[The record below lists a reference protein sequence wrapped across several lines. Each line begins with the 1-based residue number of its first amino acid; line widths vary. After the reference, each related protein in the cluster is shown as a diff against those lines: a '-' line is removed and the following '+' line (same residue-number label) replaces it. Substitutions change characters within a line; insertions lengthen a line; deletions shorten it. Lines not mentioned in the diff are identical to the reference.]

1 MAIVFKKEPIILLQI
16 YWDDKTKMPK
26 KHKFS
31 GDSGKKAEVHIDSGL
46 LGMEFFYEKTCRS

>member
-1 MAIVFKKEPIILLQI
+1 MASNYEKPPIFVLERA
-16 YWDDKTKMPK
+16 WEDTSKMPE

-46 LGMEFFYEKTCRS
+46 LGMDFFYEKTCRS